1 MQNTQQ
7 EIQSDNLDQTESSS
21 NCFANNNETPELAQI
36 AAAGRIETGKLP
48 PPPPHPK
55 RWVPHRKAEVVAA
68 VREGYLTFDEAC
80 ERYSLSV
87 EEFLTWQN
95 GIDLFGLA
103 GLRINHLQVY
113 RRRRTRSPKR

>member
-1 MQNTQQ
+1 MQSTQQ

-21 NCFANNNETPELAQI
+21 NCFANNNETPQLAQP
-36 AAAGRIETGKLP
+36 AAAGRIETGGLP
-48 PPPPHPK
+48 PPSPK

-80 ERYSLSV
+80 ERYALSV
-87 EEFLTWQN
+87 EEFLTWQH

-103 GLRINHLQVY
+103 GLRVNHVQVY
-113 RRRRTRSPKR
+113 RRRRTRSQKS